1 MLSTSQGASGSCRT
15 HPTAVLRTPGA
26 GTSDPLLRE
35 KLGHI
40 WGRLEVL
47 DQYFGRSVSV
57 YPNLR
62 NLYLRRFMWGK
73 KDIVVSRVFAVGE
86 FIRSQMAPK
95 MIAAASR
102 DMQGA

>member
-1 MLSTSQGASGSCRT
+1 M
-15 HPTAVLRTPGA
+15 LRTPEA

-47 DQYFGRSVSV
+47 DQYFDRSVSV

-62 NLYLRRFMWGK
+62 NLYLRRFMRGK
-73 KDIVVSRVFAVGE
+73 KDIVVSRVFVVGE
-86 FIRSQMAPK
+86 FIRRQMAPK